1 MSTYKYKKYL
11 SIPSLKNV
19 ISGHSRVE
27 KWLLFQDIC
36 VFHFQNYIFFFILAL
51 YYIDEMDPVFENK
64 LREFVQL
71 ALREDVG
78 EGDHTSLS
86 SLPIDKDGEAK
97 LLVKEDGVIAGVEV
111 AKGIFSMVDPELHV
125 ELLIADGTAVRFGD
139 IVLTVK
145 GKIHSI
151 LKAERLVLNVM
162 QRMSAIATKTA
173 CYVKALEGTHTKVLD
188 TRKTT
193 PLLRFLEK
201 SAVVIGGGVN
211 HRFGLYDMILIKDNH
226 VDYAGGIENA
236 VRNALDY
243 KNSKNIS
250 IPIEVEV
257 RNFEELAALLRC
269 EGVERVMFD
278 NFSPSDVRK
287 AVELVQGKM
296 VTEASGGITLDTVR
310 DYALAGVDYV
320 SVGALTHSVYNMD
333 LSLKARLV

>member
-1 MSTYKYKKYL
+1 
-11 SIPSLKNV
+11 
-19 ISGHSRVE
+19 
-27 KWLLFQDIC
+27 
-36 VFHFQNYIFFFILAL
+36 
-51 YYIDEMDPVFENK
+51 MDPAFKNK
-64 LREFVQL
+64 LEEFVQL
-71 ALREDVG
+71 ALLEDVG

-86 SLPIDKDGEAK
+86 SLPIDKDGEAR
-97 LLVKEDGVIAGVEV
+97 LLVKEDGVIAGVMV
-111 AKGIFSMVDPELHV
+111 AAGIFNCVDSELQV
-125 ELLIADGTAVRFGD
+125 DLFISDGTPVKVGD
-139 IVLTVK
+139 IVLFVR

-173 CYVKALEGTHTKVLD
+173 EYVSILEGTNTKVLD

-201 SAVVIGGGVN
+201 KAVILGGGVN

-226 VDYAGGIENA
+226 VDYAGGIHNA
-236 VRNALDY
+236 VQNALDY
-243 KNSKNIS
+243 KRTKAID

-257 RNFEELAALLRC
+257 RDFEELNTLLSC
-269 EGVERVMFD
+269 EGVDRVMFD
-278 NFSPSDVRK
+278 NFTPDDVRK
-287 AVELVQGKM
+287 AVELVAGKM

-333 LSLKARLV
+333 LSLKATLV